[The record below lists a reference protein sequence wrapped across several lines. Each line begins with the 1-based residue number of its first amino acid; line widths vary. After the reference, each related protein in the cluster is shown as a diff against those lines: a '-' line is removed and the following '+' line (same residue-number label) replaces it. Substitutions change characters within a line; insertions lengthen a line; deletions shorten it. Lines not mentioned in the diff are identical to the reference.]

1 MTLVG
6 FLEYACSI
14 FFVKDWLKT
23 KILISSKFQ
32 FPQFFHDKDG
42 FACIFPEPNLI
53 ENENEESL
61 VSLFGYHFLDD
72 VEGKRQLASL
82 FRAAVFHLGA
92 HVMSSHFEDYED
104 WRKGKDPRLANFVSS
119 LLEDVNGIA
128 YLSSLHHDKLVDLA
142 FANTLSLKRLY
153 RIANLVN
160 PATRLMAGLLVSTH
174 TGLIV
179 AKTEEERRT
188 VARLTSLL
196 DQFKHK
202 ALTSSTTEK
211 TSLKNE
217 KLKIA
222 DEIYLAIED
231 AGTITET
238 PFLPHTEE
246 LSPCST
252 FPPSFLVKSDTIIED
267 YFMKCLE
274 FIGGSPSFSNGEQ
287 KLKKIAEAEASQV
300 FDSWKR
306 QKERDKKIISQYESF
321 SSLTRFKSVEIPEQ
335 DYTEFLRVRAGCKSE
350 CRRLLESLLVAR
362 DAVDEDPRKLYG
374 VLDLQEVIQVI
385 ASKSPRMDVFL
396 LDENISKSYS
406 WIILFDTSKSME
418 CIKDLALE
426 ILIVLADAAN
436 EALLDPNSWGVYAF
450 SDRLFIIKDFK
461 ERYNARVKSRIGGL
475 KFEGFTYTP
484 DALSFAGQVI
494 RSRAES
500 MRLITIISDGWPFG
514 YSGIK
519 NSLSETVDSLTKCNI
534 SLVGIGAQTRRMKS
548 FFKSN
553 CSVYTLR
560 DLTKQFSNL
569 YLEASRVTAES

>member
-6 FLEYACSI
+6 FLEYASSI
-14 FFVKDWLKT
+14 FFVKDWLKN
-23 KILISSKFQ
+23 KILISSKFR
-32 FPQFFHDKDG
+32 FPQFFHDKDC
-42 FACIFPEPNLI
+42 FVCIFPEPKII
-53 ENENEESL
+53 ENENEENL
-61 VSLFGYHFLDD
+61 ASLFGYDFPDD
-72 VEGKRQLASL
+72 IEGKRQLIRL

-92 HVMSSHFEDYED
+92 HVMSSRFEDYED

-142 FANTLSLKRLY
+142 FANTLALKRLY
-153 RIANLVN
+153 RTANFVN
-160 PATRLMAGLLVSTH
+160 PATRIMAELLVRTH

-188 VARLTSLL
+188 VTRLASLL
-196 DQFKHK
+196 YQFKHK
-202 ALTSSTTEK
+202 ALASFTTEK
-211 TSLKNE
+211 TSLRNE

-231 AGTITET
+231 TGTITET

-246 LSPCST
+246 LGPCSI
-252 FPPSFLVKSDTIIED
+252 FSPSLLVKSDVIIED
-267 YFMKCLE
+267 NFTKCLE
-274 FIGGSPSFSNGEQ
+274 FIDGSSSSSNGEQ
-287 KLKKIAEAEASQV
+287 TLKKIAEAEASQV
-300 FDSWKR
+300 LDSWKR
-306 QKERDKKIISQYESF
+306 QKEKDKKIISQYEGF
-321 SSLTRFKSVEIPEQ
+321 LSLTRFKSVEIPEQ

-350 CRRLLESLLVAR
+350 CRRLLASLLVAR

-374 VLDLQEVIQVI
+374 VLDLQEAIQVI

-406 WIILFDTSKSME
+406 WVILFDASKSME

-426 ILIVLADAAN
+426 ILIILADAAN

-450 SDRLFIIKDFK
+450 SDRLFVIKDFK

-484 DALSFAGQVI
+484 DALSFAGQVL

-500 MRLITIISDGWPFG
+500 MRLVTIISDGWPFG

-519 NSLSETVDSLTKCNI
+519 NSLSETVDSLTKCNV
-534 SLVGIGAQTRRMKS
+534 SLVGIGAQTRRMNS

-569 YLEASRVTAES
+569 YLEASRVAAES